1 LKNSGAATGQVP
13 DGRGEARLRRTS
25 PRITLHKSL
34 AGLLALGAA
43 LASFPAA
50 AATTDYFAD
59 TLSRSGSAGLGAGLR
74 LEQSPYRGAGVRPD
88 ILPIYLYEGEH
99 AYIHTS
105 RAGLKYSLRPDKRVD
120 LFVAHRFEGFPASDL
135 PASLAGMATRN
146 SESDWGLSYEQRFG
160 WGSLFAEYLRDGSHT
175 SSGSELR
182 LGASG
187 NSRRGRTSLSP
198 YFFLALRD
206 ARLNNYYYGV
216 LAAEAINDRPA
227 YEPGGGV
234 NATAGLN
241 ARYDYTESL
250 HLLAGLS
257 ATFWSA
263 GVRASPIFE
272 DRLQLA
278 VFGGVAFEFNQR
290 LSLRA
295 DERPPLY
302 VKVLH
307 GRSTDCNLLP
317 ILHFSCFSIDTVD
330 KTTVD
335 SIEVGRPFVE
345 SPNGQ
350 PVSVVG
356 YLGLL
361 YHNDQG
367 FQPNSW
373 QVDAY
378 MKAFFWGFPW
388 SGRVRTR
395 VGFGLGLSYAQ
406 RVPYVEAKSQEDRDR
421 GTSKLLQYLDPTIDV
436 SLGDLFGSKD
446 LRETYFGVGVSHR
459 SGIFGMAQ
467 LYESVNGGSN
477 YIYTFVEW
485 KM

>member
-1 LKNSGAATGQVP
+1 MKPGIS
-13 DGRGEARLRRTS
+13 R
-25 PRITLHKSL
+25 HKVV

-43 LASFPAA
+43 LAVRPV
-50 AATTDYFAD
+50 AATTDFLAD
-59 TLSRSGSAGLGAGLR
+59 TLSQSGSAGLGVGLR
-74 LEQSPYRGAGVRPD
+74 LEQSPYRGAGMRPD

-99 AYIHTS
+99 VYLHAS
-105 RAGLKYSLRPDKRVD
+105 RVGLKLFPQPDKRVD
-120 LFVAHRFEGFPASDL
+120 LFVAHRFEGFPATDL
-135 PASLAGMATRN
+135 PESLAGMATRK
-146 SESDWGLSYEQRFG
+146 SESDFGLSYEQRFG

-182 LGASG
+182 LGYSG
-187 NSRRGRTSLSP
+187 NDRRGRLSLSP
-198 YFFLALRD
+198 YFFLAARD
-206 ARLNNYYYGV
+206 AKLNDYYYGV
-216 LAAEAINDRPA
+216 LAAEATADRPA
-227 YEPGGGV
+227 YQPGGGV
-234 NATAGLN
+234 NATIGFN
-241 ARYDYTESL
+241 ARYDYTDSL

-263 GVRASPIFE
+263 GVRDSPIFE
-272 DRLQLA
+272 NRVQLA
-278 VFGGVAFEFNQR
+278 AFGGVAFEFNQK

-295 DERPPLY
+295 DERPPLF

-317 ILHFSCFSIDTVD
+317 ILHFSCFSVDTVD
-330 KTTVD
+330 KTTID
-335 SIEVGRPFVE
+335 SIELGRPFVE

-350 PVSVVG
+350 PVSVVA
-356 YLGLL
+356 YIGLL
-361 YHNDQG
+361 HHNEQG
-367 FQPNSW
+367 FQPNFW
-373 QVDAY
+373 QVNTY
-378 MKAFFWGFPW
+378 LKAFFWGFPW

-395 VGFGLGLSYAQ
+395 VGFGVGISYAQ
-406 RVPYVEAKSQEDRDR
+406 TVPYVEAQSQAERNR

-436 SLGDLFGSKD
+436 SVGDLFGVKD

-467 LYESVNGGSN
+467 LFDSVNGGSN